1 MEKYKNLQGV
11 SAVRAFRIGID
22 FIEVMFDDRGLYTYT
37 NFSAGG
43 ANIEHMKKLARQGYG
58 LNSFIN
64 KAVRKHYSK
73 KSLFFGE
80 ISL

>member
-1 MEKYKNLQGV
+1 MERYKNLQGG

-43 ANIEHMKKLARQGYG
+43 ANVEHMKRLARQGYG

-64 KAVRKHYSK
+64 KAVRKLYAK
-73 KSLFFGE
+73 KSYFYGDV
-80 ISL
+80 SL